1 MDRWM
6 DRSSLPGKPRPSFSH
21 SPPSL
26 CSPHMCLISLP
37 RRSHVWL
44 GDPDSTPD
52 RLFSRAWQI
61 WLAGRRRSHPLENT
75 EFCPHCSLSF
85 KIPPPDVFQASHFTG
100 VTRQQGLF
108 LTPPPLDSCEHP
120 GSISTLTGAPAR
132 RSPRDLGDPARPLMG
147 CVTLNRPS
155 LLLGLS
161 FPIWKTQRLSRAL
174 SEVVPPTLLL
184 AGHHPEVL

>member
-1 MDRWM
+1 MGDAIPPSRPLDTLHGTQLEAQRRREGMDRWM

-108 LTPPPLDSCEHP
+108 LTPPL
-120 GSISTLTGAPAR
+120 
-132 RSPRDLGDPARPLMG
+132 
-147 CVTLNRPS
+147 
-155 LLLGLS
+155 
-161 FPIWKTQRLSRAL
+161 
-174 SEVVPPTLLL
+174 
-184 AGHHPEVL
+184 